1 MVRVGIIGHGWGE
14 RSQAPNFRE
23 AGMDVVA
30 IAGHRDWRQVL
41 DSAAELV
48 TIVTPPSTH
57 VEIATAALQAGKHII
72 CEKPTALNAS
82 EAEQL
87 VAVARAHPK
96 QIAIIDHELRF
107 LPSFVEARKRIR
119 DMNSTSARRRPTIVF
134 PQVLIASP
142 ESCPQGAGQR
152 LPEARRPRM
161 MSRLWWLV
169 APVRSRKAS
178 AKSAYCAALY
188 PLHKSQVASHQLI
201 QFTNLCPWPRHPPSR
216 IIGFGRSSAMAAWA
230 RSGVRPI

>member
-72 CEKPTALNAS
+72 CEKPMALNAS
-82 EAEQL
+82 GA
-87 VAVARAHPK
+87 ARGGGARASETDR
-96 QIAIIDHELRF
+96 DH
-107 LPSFVEARKRIR
+107 
-119 DMNSTSARRRPTIVF
+119 
-134 PQVLIASP
+134 
-142 ESCPQGAGQR
+142 
-152 LPEARRPRM
+152 
-161 MSRLWWLV
+161 
-169 APVRSRKAS
+169 
-178 AKSAYCAALY
+178 
-188 PLHKSQVASHQLI
+188 
-201 QFTNLCPWPRHPPSR
+201 
-216 IIGFGRSSAMAAWA
+216 
-230 RSGVRPI
+230 